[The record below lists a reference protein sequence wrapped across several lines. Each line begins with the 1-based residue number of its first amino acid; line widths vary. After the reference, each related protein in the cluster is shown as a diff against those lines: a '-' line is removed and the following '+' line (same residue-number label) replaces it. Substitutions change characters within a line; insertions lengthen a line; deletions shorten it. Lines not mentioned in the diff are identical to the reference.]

1 MKISQCDAHCRT
13 PLYKTNHS
21 FFFLIFNG
29 IDYTIRWFTRSGH
42 YRSFYLLDFD
52 RCCLGIRQLEWSTT
66 KIGQWT
72 RFFRHINLS
81 SARLSKFD
89 TLLTLIPLN
98 QIESLV
104 IDIGASTLQLSR
116 WPHLPSLTTL
126 RLYGLRDFED
136 ATSFILRHSA
146 SLIHLTLG
154 TSNRFISVCITQ
166 DHFHIQLKKVVDIE

>member
-1 MKISQCDAHCRT
+1 MHIVEHRYIRQII
-13 PLYKTNHS
+13 LS
-21 FFFLIFNG
+21 FFSYSMALITQFDDLPDLVI
-29 IDYTIRWFTRSGH
+29 IDLFT
-42 YRSFYLLDFD
+42 YLTSIDVLWAFGNLND
-52 RCCLGIRQLEWSTT
+52 RLRKLVDERG
-66 KIGQWT
+66 
-72 RFFRHINLS
+72 FFRHINLS

-104 IDIGASTLQLSR
+104 IDIGASTLQLSH

-136 ATSFILRHSA
+136 ATNFVLRHSA

-166 DHFHIQLKKVVDIE
+166 DHFDIQLKKVVDIE